1 MNIGVRVEASDK
13 IGTGHLKRC
22 ISLSLEIREHL
33 NANIIFFFSGDD
45 RYLELL
51 KKHNFEFHKIKL
63 NKYINIQVGTCNL
76 VPQIY
81 CI

>member
-45 RYLELL
+45 RYLEVL
-51 KKHNFEFHKIKL
+51 
-63 NKYINIQVGTCNL
+63 
-76 VPQIY
+76 
-81 CI
+81 

>member
-33 NANIIFFFSGDD
+33 N
-45 RYLELL
+45 E
-51 KKHNFEFHKIKL
+51 
-63 NKYINIQVGTCNL
+63 
-76 VPQIY
+76 
-81 CI
+81 